1 MRGAAPTD
9 MADQRT
15 WLKWIA
21 MGCGGLTL
29 LGIIVVAGILAA
41 VWSLTSAPEAVVREF
56 CAAAAA
62 GDHARAHA
70 YLAAPLREAKPLDAF
85 EADLRASPSLFD
97 IVETTFTDR
106 SFDFSEGVRLGGTVT
121 TRAGTTL
128 PASFTLVRERDS
140 WKLLAYRIGSA
151 P

>member
-1 MRGAAPTD
+1 MRSAPPG

-15 WLKWIA
+15 WLKWIGI
-21 MGCGGLTL
+21 GCAGLAL
-29 LGIIVVAGILAA
+29 LVIVVVAGILAV
-41 VWSLTSAPEAVVREF
+41 VWSLTAAPEAVVREF
-56 CAAAAA
+56 TAAVAA
-62 GDHARAHA
+62 GDHARAHT
-70 YLAAPLREAKPLDAF
+70 YLAAPLREATPLDAF
-85 EADLRASPSLFD
+85 EADVRASPSMFD

-128 PASFTLVRERDS
+128 PASFTLVREQDT
-140 WKLLAYRIGSA
+140 WKILAYRIGST